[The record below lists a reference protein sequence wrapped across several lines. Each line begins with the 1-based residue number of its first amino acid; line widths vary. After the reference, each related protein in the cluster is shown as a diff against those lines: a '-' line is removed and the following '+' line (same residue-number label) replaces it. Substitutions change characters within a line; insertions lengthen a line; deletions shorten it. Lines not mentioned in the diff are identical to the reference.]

1 MSEVMIRPVTEH
13 DIEDICEIYN
23 YYVENTAISFEEE
36 RVSVNEMEQRI
47 LNQSID
53 YPWLVYELDSKIV
66 AFTYANK
73 WKARSAYRFTLE
85 STIYITTDCQGKGIG
100 TKLYQQLF
108 NELATRSIRSVMAV
122 IALPN
127 EGSIAL
133 HKKMG
138 FKKVAHFKE
147 VGYKNKQWIDVGYW
161 QKMFD

>member
-1 MSEVMIRPVTEH
+1 MIEVTIRSVTEH

-23 YYVENTAISFEEE
+23 YYVENTAISFEEK

-53 YPWLVYELDSKIV
+53 YPWLVYELDSKVV
-66 AFTYANK
+66 AFAYANK

-85 STIYITTDCQGKGIG
+85 STIYLSSECQGRGIG
-100 TKLYQQLF
+100 SRLYQQLF
-108 NELATRSIRSVMAV
+108 DELATRSIRSVMAV

-127 EGSIAL
+127 AGSIAL
-133 HKKMG
+133 HEKMG
-138 FKKVAHFKE
+138 FEKVAHFKE
-147 VGYKNKQWIDVGYW
+147 VGYKHEQWIDVSYW